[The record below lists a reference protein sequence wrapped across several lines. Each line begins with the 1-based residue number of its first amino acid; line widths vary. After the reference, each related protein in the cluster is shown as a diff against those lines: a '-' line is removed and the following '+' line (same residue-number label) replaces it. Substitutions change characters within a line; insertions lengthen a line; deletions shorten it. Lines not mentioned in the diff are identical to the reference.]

1 MHSTNSGRGVND
13 VILARPQYLLL
24 DGCMYNDMKHNDN
37 KFIEYNDYNFYKYI
51 KSSPGGGPVSTMPV
65 FFLPNQLLQKLLL
78 LK

>member
-1 MHSTNSGRGVND
+1 
-13 VILARPQYLLL
+13 
-24 DGCMYNDMKHNDN
+24 MKHNDN
-37 KFIEYNDYNFYKYI
+37 KFIEYIKYNFYKYI